1 MTIRQWLEFATDKLK
16 ANECTDTPRL
26 DAEILL
32 ADTLEKE
39 RFWLIAHDETLLS
52 DTQQKQL
59 AYKLRRRLSHE
70 PIAYIRGVQEFYGR
84 QFYVDKTVLI
94 PRPESE
100 SLLELF
106 TELHVP
112 KHAEVADIGCGSGAL
127 GITAWLER
135 PDIHISFLDI
145 DPRVF
150 TIVKKNAR
158 LHAVRHPQYYTGDL
172 LDAWAQSYDVLLAN
186 LPYVPTDYPVNSSAM
201 KEPAL
206 ALYSGADGLD
216 HYRKLFSQLKSG
228 NSGAPAVIIEC
239 FSFQHH
245 ELISIAERAGW
256 SLANSKDFALK
267 FEKIH

>member
-39 RFWLIAHDETLLS
+39 RFWLIAHDETLIS

-100 SLLELF
+100 SLIELF
-106 TELHVP
+106 TELHLP

-127 GITAWLER
+127 GVTAWLER
-135 PDIHISFLDI
+135 PDIYISFLDI

-158 LHAVRHPQYYTGDL
+158 LHAVRHQQYYSGDL
-172 LDAWAQSYDVLLAN
+172 LDAWAQPYDVLLAN
-186 LPYVPTDYPVNSSAM
+186 LPYVPTDYRVNSSAM

-228 NSGAPAVIIEC
+228 TYGVPAVITE
-239 FSFQHH
+239 SFPSQHD
-245 ELISIAERAGW
+245 ELKNIARDSGW
-256 SLANSKDFALK
+256 NLQRTHGFAQL
-267 FEKIH
+267 FLPE